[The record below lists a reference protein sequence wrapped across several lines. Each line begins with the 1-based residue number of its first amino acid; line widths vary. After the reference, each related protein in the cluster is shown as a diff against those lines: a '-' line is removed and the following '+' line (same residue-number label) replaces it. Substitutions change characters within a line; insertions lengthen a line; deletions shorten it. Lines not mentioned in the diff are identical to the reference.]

1 MLRCGIGR
9 LQAGIARTKGGMT
22 ADAPFKHTHTHYTPI
37 CAAPLMGL
45 WASDGPRM
53 GLTTGPGVKTYKNG
67 TPRYPEVPIGGTI
80 YCHCFMK
87 LKLSCRDSTEPV
99 TAAGCLNPGTQ
110 CSWLIAGWSRLSHGV
125 AGNRHVRQITDSS
138 PHCLSETEDAPRTPS
153 PLLRV
158 SPPALPS
165 ERHAACDI

>member
-1 MLRCGIGR
+1 MLMLRCGIGR

-22 ADAPFKHTHTHYTPI
+22 ANAPFKHTHTHYTPI

-67 TPRYPEVPIGGTI
+67 TPRYPEVPIGGII

-125 AGNRHVRQITDSS
+125 AGNRHVRQITG
-138 PHCLSETEDAPRTPS
+138 
-153 PLLRV
+153 LLA
-158 SPPALPS
+158 ALPLRNRGRS
-165 ERHAACDI
+165 ANAESLTESVAS